1 MELYRRLWLSFVPK
15 ERMTRSGYNAAIS
28 ATRSGRVKVV
38 QTVYPHIRIR
48 QCSECSLKQPARGF
62 GKNMASDMAVAH
74 MHDAYRIGSYA
85 QAEHAQFLPKGLQDA
100 DAVYQLVPTQLP
112 KGCGQSDER
121 NGQRV
126 RTLSVDSKRVAIKCR
141 FLKPG
146 TTRKHI
152 LGIVPLHRQEEQ
164 RQYRAANGK
173 P

>member
-1 MELYRRLWLSFVPK
+1 MFFE
-15 ERMTRSGYNAAIS
+15 
-28 ATRSGRVKVV
+28 ATRPWFRERYGLGYGCR
-38 QTVYPHIRIR
+38 PH
-48 QCSECSLKQPARGF
+48 ARC
-62 GKNMASDMAVAH
+62 VP
-74 MHDAYRIGSYA
+74 Y
-85 QAEHAQFLPKGLQDA
+85 AQFLPKGLQDT
-100 DAVYQLVPTQLP
+100 DAVYQLVPAQLP
-112 KGCGQSDER
+112 KGCGQGDER

-164 RQYRAANGK
+164 RQYRVANGK

>member
-1 MELYRRLWLSFVPK
+1 MLSISSVP
-15 ERMTRSGYNAAIS
+15 A
-28 ATRSGRVKVV
+28 
-38 QTVYPHIRIR
+38 
-48 QCSECSLKQPARGF
+48 
-62 GKNMASDMAVAH
+62 
-74 MHDAYRIGSYA
+74 
-85 QAEHAQFLPKGLQDA
+85 
-100 DAVYQLVPTQLP
+100 QLP
-112 KGCGQSDER
+112 KGCGQGDER

-164 RQYRAANGK
+164 RQYRTANGK

>member
-1 MELYRRLWLSFVPK
+1 
-15 ERMTRSGYNAAIS
+15 
-28 ATRSGRVKVV
+28 
-38 QTVYPHIRIR
+38 
-48 QCSECSLKQPARGF
+48 
-62 GKNMASDMAVAH
+62 MASDMAVAH
-74 MHDAYRIGSYA
+74 MHDAYRIGSDA
-85 QAEHAQFLPKGLQDA
+85 QAEHAQFLPKGLQDT
-100 DAVYQLVPTQLP
+100 DAVYQLVPAQLP
-112 KGCGQSDER
+112 KGCGQGDER

-164 RQYRAANGK
+164 RQYRVANGK

>member
-1 MELYRRLWLSFVPK
+1 
-15 ERMTRSGYNAAIS
+15 
-28 ATRSGRVKVV
+28 
-38 QTVYPHIRIR
+38 
-48 QCSECSLKQPARGF
+48 
-62 GKNMASDMAVAH
+62 MASDMAVAH

-141 FLKPG
+141 FPEAG
-146 TTRKHI
+146 DNPEAH
-152 LGIVPLHRQEEQ
+152 LGHSSVAPAGRATPIPRSKRQTVN
-164 RQYRAANGK
+164 RPSTGSFYGSAS
-173 P
+173 

>member
-1 MELYRRLWLSFVPK
+1 M
-15 ERMTRSGYNAAIS
+15 
-28 ATRSGRVKVV
+28 AT
-38 QTVYPHIRIR
+38 
-48 QCSECSLKQPARGF
+48 
-62 GKNMASDMAVAH
+62 DMAVAH
-74 MHDAYRIGSYA
+74 MHDAYRIDSYA
-85 QAEHAQFLPKGLQDA
+85 QAEHAQFLPKGFQDA

-112 KGCGQSDER
+112 KGCGQGDER

-141 FLKPG
+141 FLKPR

>member
-1 MELYRRLWLSFVPK
+1 
-15 ERMTRSGYNAAIS
+15 MT
-28 ATRSGRVKVV
+28 
-38 QTVYPHIRIR
+38 
-48 QCSECSLKQPARGF
+48 
-62 GKNMASDMAVAH
+62 VAH
-74 MHDAYRIGSYA
+74 MHDAYRIDSYA
-85 QAEHAQFLPKGLQDA
+85 QAEHAQFLPKGFQDA

-112 KGCGQSDER
+112 KGCGQGDER
-121 NGQRV
+121 NGQRI

>member
-1 MELYRRLWLSFVPK
+1 MLS
-15 ERMTRSGYNAAIS
+15 IS
-28 ATRSGRVKVV
+28 S
-38 QTVYPHIRIR
+38 
-48 QCSECSLKQPARGF
+48 F
-62 GKNMASDMAVAH
+62 
-74 MHDAYRIGSYA
+74 
-85 QAEHAQFLPKGLQDA
+85 
-100 DAVYQLVPTQLP
+100 PTQLP
-112 KGCGQSDER
+112 KGCGQGDER
-121 NGQRV
+121 NGQRI